1 MAQMS
6 WQEWVDKM
14 KDAAENEQ
22 YKRLVYLMAAN
33 VGDQGDIMSLIEGFA
48 ANADPM

>member
-6 WQEWVDKM
+6 WQEWVDAM
-14 KDAAENEQ
+14 QQAAESEEWE
-22 YKRLVYLMAAN
+22 RLVKLMAAN
-33 VGDQGDIMSLIEGFA
+33 VGDKGDIMSLIEGFT